1 MASRA
6 CWCGVQARVSG
17 AGRRVA
23 QTAMARA
30 RASMGRRAT
39 QGGVGRGGWGA
50 GRGGARAEMASARA
64 SKERRA
70 TQGSVAGG
78 AKWRG
83 MGAAVRGLRLGGRLV
98 PRARLAAVGG
108 RLAGQPLH
116 GVEDDGTV

>member
-23 QTAMARA
+23 QPA
-30 RASMGRRAT
+30 
-39 QGGVGRGGWGA
+39 
-50 GRGGARAEMASARA
+50 MASARA
-64 SKERRA
+64 STARRA
-70 TQGSVAGG
+70 TQGSSVARG

-108 RLAGQPLH
+108 RLAGPPLP
-116 GVEDDGTV
+116 GVEDDGAGVPGLVE